1 MKSSIDV
8 LDSYSSAFRDLVNAK
23 VQSDRKGVRELLRLN
38 RDNDWNFLCTAMD
51 VVGDAS
57 GAIRNFL
64 RFGLDGPTRYQD
76 VGERYLRLY
85 GLLSAAY
92 IQEQSAIKLF
102 ELMNVPHLKAVKAK
116 FDALEIRDL
125 RHKLA
130 SHSTD
135 YSNGATQAI
144 ETYVP
149 IQIGV
154 GGFVCTF
161 TNNESTMQRAVDLE
175 KAIEDHCRLVISVL
189 DETYEKAVRTLY
201 KGQSKKL
208 DEFSERLQDLRT
220 EKDGGLV
227 IRVQGGPKLVI
238 HTVGSRNLTTR
249 SSRIRR
255 KRRAG

>member
-8 LDSYSSAFRDLVNAK
+8 LDSYASAFRDLVNAK
-23 VQSDRKGVRELLRLN
+23 VQSSRKDVRELLRLN
-38 RDNDWNFLCTAMD
+38 RDRDWNFLCTAMD

-64 RFGLDGPTRYQD
+64 QFGLDGPTRYQD
-76 VGERYLRLY
+76 VGEKYLRLY

-92 IQEQSAIKLF
+92 IQQQSAIKLF
-102 ELMNVPHLKAVKAK
+102 ELMNVPHPKAIKTR

-130 SHSTD
+130 AHSTD
-135 YSNGATQAI
+135 YSNRTTQAM

-154 GGFVCTF
+154 GGFICTF
-161 TNNESTMQRAVDLE
+161 TNNESTTHKAVDLE
-175 KAIEDHCRLVISVL
+175 KAIEDHCRLIISVL
-189 DETYEKAVRTLY
+189 DATYEKAIQTLY

-208 DEFSERLQDLRT
+208 SEFAERLQDLRT
-220 EKDGGLV
+220 EKEGGLV
-227 IRVQGGPKLVI
+227 IRMQGGPKLVI
-238 HTVGSRNLTTR
+238 HTVGDRNLTAR
-249 SSRIRR
+249 SSRTRR

>member
-1 MKSSIDV
+1 
-8 LDSYSSAFRDLVNAK
+8 
-23 VQSDRKGVRELLRLN
+23 
-38 RDNDWNFLCTAMD
+38 MD

-76 VGERYLRLY
+76 IGERYLRLY

-92 IQEQSAIKLF
+92 IQQQSVIKLI
-102 ELMNVPHLKAVKAK
+102 ELMNVPNLKATKAA
-116 FDALEIRDL
+116 FEGLEIRDL

-135 YSNGATQAI
+135 YSNRTTQTV

-154 GGFVCTF
+154 GGFICTF
-161 TNNESTMQRAVDLE
+161 TNNEHTTHNVVDLR
-175 KAIEDHCRLVISVL
+175 KAIEEHCRLVISVL
-189 DETYEKAVRTLY
+189 DRTYEKAMKTLY
-201 KGQSKKL
+201 KGQDKKIA
-208 DEFSERLQDLRT
+208 EAAERLADLRI
-220 EKDGGLV
+220 EKEGGLV
-227 IRVQGGPKLVI
+227 FRVQGGPKLVI
-238 HTVGSRNLTTR
+238 HTVGNRNLTAR
-249 SSRIRR
+249 SSRTRR